1 MPGYKELVDTVL
13 QEDAA
18 RGVFQGAPLLHE
30 YGAFAPP
37 ERVWSVAPLS
47 LLRTQKHHEG

>member
-1 MPGYKELVDTVL
+1 MPGYKELVGTVL

-30 YGAFAPP
+30 YGAFAP
-37 ERVWSVAPLS
+37 RRKGCGVWHP
-47 LLRTQKHHEG
+47 